1 MTLLQEFMRIIYE
14 ELVGY
19 AFFNFVDFV
28 CFIIDI

>member
-19 AFFNFVDFV
+19 AFL
-28 CFIIDI
+28 ILLILYASL